1 MFTRKNLLSR
11 LPLLIMI
18 AMGVLLNAS
27 SHQATSGQTQNVRVK
42 INGAGANGVACDGL
56 CTGVDV
62 GRNTTGKTTETS
74 ASFFSYRID
83 TQSNLFIAEFGG
95 GSIPHE
101 ALVGDTP
108 GQSLKNLTLTLDIA
122 QARAA
127 NPAFLAHR
135 TVCQAPPC
143 NGQCPCTGGPIY
155 DGVITANF
163 TKTDAYT
170 TRDHG
175 ISEQRFNAPDG
186 SSLTVRSNSKSESSS
201 ATWTANLFGVP
212 INTAAGMATIGGFKS
227 MEKTL
232 ERTAP

>member
-1 MFTRKNLLSR
+1 MSKRKHLLSR
-11 LPLLIMI
+11 LPLVILLAI
-18 AMGVLLNAS
+18 GVLFNAS
-27 SHQATSGQTQNVRVK
+27 SPRAASGPTQNVRVK
-42 INGAGANGVACDGL
+42 INGAGASGFACDLL

-74 ASFFSYRID
+74 VSFFSYRID
-83 TQSNLFIAEFGG
+83 PQANLFIAESGG
-95 GSIPHE
+95 GIIPNE
-101 ALVGDTP
+101 ALMGDTP

-127 NPAFLAHR
+127 DPAFFAHR

-155 DGVITANF
+155 DGVITATF

-170 TRDHG
+170 TREHG
-175 ISEQRFNAPDG
+175 ISEQRFNSPDG

-201 ATWTANLFGVP
+201 ATWTANFFGMP